1 VGYIDGLAHG
11 VNLPAAE
18 QAGIRRLV
26 GQGLDF
32 GSAEHTELRD
42 GLRRMVNN
50 VTEERSQIG
59 SGRGGQR
66 IENVTSDADNEYND
80 E

>member
-11 VNLPAAE
+11 VNLPAAQ
-18 QAGIRRLV
+18 QAEIRGVV

-42 GLRRMVNN
+42 GFRRMVNN
-50 VTEERSQIG
+50 VTEGRSQIG

-66 IENVTSDADNEYND
+66 VEYVTSDADNEYDD